1 MSDLCFSSI
10 DSMAPRLQKGEVSPV
25 ELTQAYLDR
34 IHALDG
40 DLRAYVN
47 LMEENALEE
56 ARTAEQ
62 EIRNGRYRG
71 PLHGIPVAVKDQYDV
86 AGAPSMVRIPQPPA
100 RGRTARPCAGCAG
113 PGR

>member
-40 DLRAYVN
+40 DLHAYVN
-47 LMEENALEE
+47 LMEESALEE
-56 ARTAEQ
+56 ARTAFERAL
-62 EIRNGRYRG
+62 EINPEFGWVKHTLLPSLEERETAS
-71 PLHGIPVAVKDQYDV
+71 VAN
-86 AGAPSMVRIPQPPA
+86 
-100 RGRTARPCAGCAG
+100 
-113 PGR
+113 